1 MSFLDIQFEHLNTIM
16 NDVRAPFSPERFS
29 KTRLPVKVTDLSSLG
44 TFADLPS
51 CLDMLIY
58 MPGPKSGLKLPQPYS
73 CDPHVL
79 SFLANAINFEDS
91 LMPNWRETHYAY
103 LTVDQRHVV
112 PGGTH
117 RNEGLH
123 FDGMQGARHHPKLP
137 ACHQYVVSDRLPTEY
152 SDKPVNATDLDENK
166 HNWFKELGSQVPDDH
181 PMYQAN
187 PFEVVLMSAY
197 QLHRS
202 PVAGPKDAGRRT
214 FMRLDFS
221 MKQQDRLGNTINP
234 LMPAP
239 WEFVERNLPAGLQEP
254 EKSASWNS
262 AKKF

>member
-1 MSFLDIQFEHLNTIM
+1 MDQVKQQHLDIIRE
-16 NDVRAPFSPERFS
+16 DVQLPFCPTRFANS
-29 KTRLPVKVTDLSSLG
+29 RLPVMVGDISSTSPFG
-44 TFADLPS
+44 TLPS
-51 CLDMLIY
+51 CLDMLIH
-58 MPGPKSGLKLPQPYS
+58 MPSIDAGIVLAEPYS
-73 CDPHVL
+73 YDASVL
-79 SFLANAINFEDS
+79 SFIANAVNFEDQI
-91 LMPNWRETHYAY
+91 LPNWRETHYLY
-103 LTVDQRHVV
+103 LTVDQRIVT

-152 SDKPVNATDLDENK
+152 SDKPVDATHLDENK

-202 PVAGPKDAGRRT
+202 PVAGPEDAGRRT

-254 EKSASWNS
+254 EKSASWNG